1 MIICFL
7 DKLDKDCHPNFANNK
22 LEKKKSILHKS
33 GSTNAG

>member
-7 DKLDKDCHPNFANNK
+7 DELDKDCHPNFANNK
-22 LEKKKSILHKS
+22 LEKKSILHKL